1 MKKICFVFTL
11 ALSVLVSCTSK
22 EDKADALVKDRGFDC
37 PHIEKLEE
45 FNCNPASSVLMMTAY
60 NSLWQ
65 NDSLMRNMDLSSNN
79 INYVYGKIANQEAN
93 AKGLL
98 ERADILSTSSSAK
111 EELCGYY
118 ATISPTK
125 INGSFVDKNRKC
137 TKYEVFFDKDMKSII
152 GIHPI
157 HK

>member
-79 INYVYGKIANQEAN
+79 INYVYAKI
-93 AKGLL
+93 
-98 ERADILSTSSSAK
+98 D
-111 EELCGYY
+111 
-118 ATISPTK
+118 
-125 INGSFVDKNRKC
+125 RKS
-137 TKYEVFFDKDMKSII
+137 VV
-152 GIHPI
+152 
-157 HK
+157 

>member
-1 MKKICFVFTL
+1 
-11 ALSVLVSCTSK
+11 
-22 EDKADALVKDRGFDC
+22 
-37 PHIEKLEE
+37 
-45 FNCNPASSVLMMTAY
+45 
-60 NSLWQ
+60 
-65 NDSLMRNMDLSSNN
+65 MRNMDLSSNN
-79 INYVYGKIANQEAN
+79 INYVYGKIVNQEAN

-157 HK
+157 RK